1 MFWAQNLSL
10 TSCPGTESTSAHQVK
25 LCMPLLYFCPENR
38 DPSWPET
45 SVLTIF
51 LSLTHDNGRSSQNK

>member
-10 TSCPGTESTSAHQVK
+10 TSLPGTESTSALQVK

-38 DPSWPET
+38 DPSW
-45 SVLTIF
+45 S
-51 LSLTHDNGRSSQNK
+51 